1 MGLGTDGFDLVV
13 ANVAGMV
20 GTDQYKG
27 WAGLIGDDQT
37 GGYTDWESF
46 LTTAI
51 TL

>member
-1 MGLGTDGFDLVV
+1 MGLSTDGFDLVV

-20 GTDQYKG
+20 GTDQYEER
-27 WAGLIGDDQT
+27 ARLIGGDQT